1 MNAGDLRCKV
11 NFYMAK
17 DGTNELG
24 EDTQDGLKLIAENVP
39 AQIIPKNGSNP
50 DMNGGLDETIIT
62 HTIRIRREKADAIK
76 LDPAMVIVFDNQRY
90 DVRYWMPVYNNQRF
104 VEIHTVMEM
113 AI

>member
-11 NFYMAK
+11 DFYEVK
-17 DGTNELG
+17 SDTNELG
-24 EDTQDGLKLIAENVP
+24 EDIQSGLKVVAEDVP
-39 AQIIPKNGSNP
+39 AQIIPVSGSNP
-50 DMNGGLDETIIT
+50 SMSGDLVETIIT
-62 HTIRIRREKADAIK
+62 HKIRIRKEKADDIG
-76 LDPAMVIVFDNQRY
+76 LDPAMVIMYDGQRY